1 MKERFERGCG
11 NVWPGKS
18 DTDSRSCMKWLLQ
31 CGSTMRVFLQEI
43 IWSAWHSLRA
53 GWWAYHILIALVRG
67 KMGKAA
73 KKIYRFWGGQVHD
86 IIRWR
91 QVHDIYTSYNQI
103 YLVGPVKEVKSGK
116 NITLQGLVSGMEL
129 SLYSTA
135 LRCGSFSEKSV
146 EKKHLCRH
154 DKNY

>member
-1 MKERFERGCG
+1 M
-11 NVWPGKS
+11 
-18 DTDSRSCMKWLLQ
+18 
-31 CGSTMRVFLQEI
+31 
-43 IWSAWHSLRA
+43 
-53 GWWAYHILIALVRG
+53 
-67 KMGKAA
+67 
-73 KKIYRFWGGQVHD
+73 
-86 IIRWR
+86 
-91 QVHDIYTSYNQI
+91 HDIYTSYNQI